1 MVMKSEENDEMV
13 ALGRSRGGYTTEIHV
28 LTDGSGTLLAVTA
41 TPGQRHES
49 TEFGILLAR
58 CNLSM
63 RRTEK
68 RPMAIAGD
76 KGYSSTVI
84 RKQIRKLDADD
95 VIPTRSNQTPRDN
108 FDREIYRQRNIVE
121 RTIGW
126 LKESRRVATRY
137 DKLIS
142 SYLTFVWLAAMRRI
156 IKCLSQN

>member
-1 MVMKSEENDEMV
+1 
-13 ALGRSRGGYTTEIHV
+13 
-28 LTDGSGTLLAVTA
+28 
-41 TPGQRHES
+41 
-49 TEFGILLAR
+49 
-58 CNLSM
+58 
-63 RRTEK
+63 
-68 RPMAIAGD
+68 MAIAGD

-108 FDREIYRQRNIVE
+108 FDRETYRHRNTVE